1 MTRPPRPAFSAAT
14 RLGTVDLSSSGGL
27 GPGPN
32 LAYIPQVTG
41 SKPTDRGGELLVSV
55 LPDVDGVRLDSKEVG
70 NLGWPDQEAS
80 QVPQRARFGISRR
93 HAVQGNFVTDVPR

>member
-70 NLGWPDQEAS
+70 NLAGPTGSGASPAAS
-80 QVPQRARFGISRR
+80 QIGMSLTSRIMVIS
-93 HAVQGNFVTDVPR
+93 